1 MKSIKFIYMGAGRAA
16 QAGRGNNGI
25 SLVGSPAV
33 IVLRLNDLKAEWL
46 R

>member
-1 MKSIKFIYMGAGRAA
+1 MKSIKFIYMEQDEALRL
-16 QAGRGNNGI
+16 GRGNNGI